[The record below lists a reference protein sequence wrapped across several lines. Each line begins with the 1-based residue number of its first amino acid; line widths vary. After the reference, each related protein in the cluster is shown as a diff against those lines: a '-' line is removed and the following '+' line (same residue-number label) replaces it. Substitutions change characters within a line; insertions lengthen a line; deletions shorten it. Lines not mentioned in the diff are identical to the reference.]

1 MQNSMTT
8 AKLTFAVLL
17 FFSTMV
23 AVFWPQGLGATFE
36 RPNQLHLGFGYSL
49 LLSQALLA
57 AVAAE
62 HWPIKNRA
70 LPRTLLTLG
79 LQLTLALICTVPIAV
94 LLYWGGYLALEQL
107 LSLYGAAVMV
117 LWGFTAMALRKR
129 SHVQVAL
136 TAVVYLLGLSA
147 LLLFWQLTP
156 WILVWSGLTLAAG
169 IGYWWLAAERG
180 GDNHGGSR

>member
-1 MQNSMTT
+1 MQNTIIT

-57 AVAAE
+57 AVAVE
-62 HWPIKNRA
+62 HWPAKNRA

-79 LQLTLALICTVPIAV
+79 VQLTLTLISTMPIAV
-94 LLYWGGYLALEQL
+94 LLYWGGYLTLDQFL
-107 LSLYGAAVMV
+107 FLYGAAAMV

-136 TAVVYLLGLSA
+136 AAVVYLLGLSA
-147 LLLFWQLTP
+147 LLLFFQLTP
-156 WILVWSGLTLAAG
+156 WTIVWSGLMLVAG
-169 IGYWWLAAERG
+169 LGYWWQSAAGG
-180 GDNHGGSR
+180 GDNHVRSA